1 MRPPIPTR
9 ACPPPMHELIEQ
21 CWDEDPAL
29 RPNFVRI
36 RAIIKKVIGKS
47 GDNIVDHLFNRMDVH
62 TAALEHQVQYEN
74 QQIQCKQLLIM
85 ESHVSCTLRTFVP
98 FKVHELVTHFNEERQ
113 RSAEILKTILPT

>member
-36 RAIIKKVIGKS
+36 RAVIKKVVGKS

-74 QQIQCKQLLIM
+74 QQIQCKKL
-85 ESHVSCTLRTFVP
+85 HVSALISGHVLISGHFH
-98 FKVHELVTHFNEERQ
+98 KVAAPYHPWQ
-113 RSAEILKTILPT
+113 PA